1 MKAKI
6 VSGVMIVAMVC
17 GVAMAPSAAAVDIYG
32 DTCKVNPNSTFCKAQ
47 GDKANNLINNII
59 NFLLLIAGII
69 AVIMLIIGGF
79 KYSTSSGDSNA
90 TASAKNTILYAI
102 IGLVITATAY
112 TIVNFAY
119 SFLTKTTP

>member
-6 VSGVMIVAMVC
+6 ISGIMACMVACGVM
-17 GVAMAPSAAAVDIYG
+17 MAPPVAAVDIYG

-47 GDKANNLINNII
+47 GDKADNLIKNII
-59 NFLLLIAGII
+59 NFLLLIAGVI

-79 KYSTSSGDSNA
+79 KYSTSSGDSNSIV
-90 TASAKNTILYAI
+90 SAKNTILYAI
-102 IGLVITATAY
+102 IGLIVSATAY

-119 SFLTKTTP
+119 SFITK